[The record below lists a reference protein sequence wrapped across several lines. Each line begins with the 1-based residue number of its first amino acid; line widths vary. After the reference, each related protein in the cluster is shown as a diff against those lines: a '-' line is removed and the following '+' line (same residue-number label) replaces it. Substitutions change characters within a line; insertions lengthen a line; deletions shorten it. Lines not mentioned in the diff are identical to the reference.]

1 MRLKLA
7 PLALA
12 LALLT
17 VPAMAQSAQ
26 TVQAAQEALKAKG
39 YDPGPIDG
47 IYGPRT
53 RAATEEYQKHENLT
67 ADGRLGPKTLDSLQV
82 KEDTTSGNFH
92 EAGGTLKNSYGQGGS
107 DVAKGS
113 KALGSQVAHG
123 NVVDGA
129 KDFGKGVGKGAEKM
143 GVGTAHAA
151 KDAAKGV
158 KDAVQNH

>member
-7 PLALA
+7 PLAVAVA
-12 LALLT
+12 LFA
-17 VPAMAQSAQ
+17 VPAMAQTSQ
-26 TVQAAQEALKAKG
+26 TIRAAQEALKAKG

-53 RAATEEYQKHENLT
+53 RAATEDFQKHETLT
-67 ADGRLGPKTLDSLQV
+67 ADGRLGPKTLDSLQI
-82 KEDTTSGNFH
+82 KENTASGNFQ
-92 EAGGTLKNSYGQGGS
+92 EAGGTLKDSYSQGGS
-107 DVAKGS
+107 DVARGS
-113 KALGSQVAHG
+113 KELGKQVANG

-129 KDFGKGVGKGAEKM
+129 KDFGKGVGTGAGKM

-158 KDAVQNH
+158 KDGVQNH